1 MTPNDHESRA
11 KNQLRSAV
19 AWFANRYRVL
29 LLRRAIGRSFEV
41 LRYSM
46 VRPQRT
52 KRFHIVSAQRNMGE
66 VALRCLQS
74 VYDQKCP
81 SDLVRHV
88 FIDDASTD
96 DTVPR
101 VEAWLHDH
109 PNHHVEFIR
118 NHERQG
124 MLANNL
130 KGFQLA
136 EEFSIGIELNGDDWL
151 PDSGVLAFLD
161 KVYDD
166 DDVWMTYNTLR
177 QSDGT
182 LLFQVP
188 PSRDLRRSLAYRRAP
203 WLTSHLHTFRIGL
216 YHLVPTSLLT
226 DPETGELWD
235 LSQDM
240 AVYISMLE
248 MAGGHARH
256 IYRVTCTYHPHPM
269 SDHIRDE
276 GAQNEAAERIRSLP
290 PRRPLQRLDDDHHE
304 IR

>member
-1 MTPNDHESRA
+1 MT
-11 KNQLRSAV
+11 QIRSAV
-19 AWFANRYRVL
+19 DWFANRYRVL
-29 LLRRAIGRSFEV
+29 LLRRALGRAFEV
-41 LRYSM
+41 LRYAI
-46 VRPQRT
+46 VRPT
-52 KRFHIVSAQRNMGE
+52 KSQKFHVVSAQRNMGDG
-66 VALRCLQS
+66 ALRCLQS
-74 VYDQKCP
+74 VYDQRYP
-81 SDLVRHV
+81 RHLVRHI

-96 DTVPR
+96 DTATA
-101 VEAWLHDH
+101 VEAWLREHPDH
-109 PNHHVEFIR
+109 CVGFIR
-118 NHERQG
+118 NSNRSG
-124 MLANNL
+124 MLTNNL
-130 KGFQLA
+130 QGFRLA
-136 EEFSIGIELNGDDWL
+136 EADSIGIELNGDDWL
-151 PDSGVLAFLD
+151 PDPGVLSFFN

-166 DDVWMTYNTLR
+166 DSVWMTYNTLR

-188 PSRDLRRSLAYRRAP
+188 PSRELRRSLAYRRAP

-248 MAGGHARH
+248 MAAGHARH

-276 GAQNEAAERIRSLP
+276 GAQNEAAKRIRSLP
-290 PRRPLQRLDDDHHE
+290 PRRPLQRLDNDHHE
-304 IR
+304 IG